1 MCRVEKKLHYY
12 GDLEAMTR
20 TSLPRRRFLAGT
32 SAIALT
38 TWTAAPALA
47 QNSYPNKPIRLIVP
61 FSPGGVTDT
70 SGRIVADFLSRKLGQ
85 QVVPDNRPGASGNI
99 GSQAAA
105 TAAPDGYTLLLV
117 LDGTFVINPHVYEKV
132 NFNPVRDFESI
143 GKIGNSTII
152 LVANPAL
159 KAKSLA
165 DVIALSKTQGDGLS
179 YGTSGAG
186 SITHIAGEL
195 LKQRTGAKLTHVPY
209 KGGGPAVADV
219 LGGHIPLAFASAASV
234 QAHLKSGKL
243 KAIAVPSGKRSPQY
257 PEIPTFAENGV
268 SDFDI
273 NSWVGLVAPAR
284 TPRIILDRLNAE
296 LNAALRDPEVK
307 EKLAVAG
314 IDATPGSAE
323 TFSEVIRKELA
334 LYGPVVQTAGIK
346 AN

>member
-1 MCRVEKKLHYY
+1 
-12 GDLEAMTR
+12 MTR
-20 TSLPRRRFLAGT
+20 TSLPRRHFLAGT
-32 SAIALT
+32 CTVALT
-38 TWTAAPALA
+38 GWTAAPASA
-47 QNSYPNKPIRLIVP
+47 QNAYPNKPIRLIVP
-61 FSPGGVTDT
+61 FAPGGVTDT

-85 QVVPDNRPGASGNI
+85 QIVPDNRPGASGNI

-132 NFNPVRDFESI
+132 NFNPVRDFDPI

-152 LVANPAL
+152 LVAHPEV

-165 DVIALSKTQGDGLS
+165 DVIALSKAQADGLS
-179 YGTSGAG
+179 YGTSGTG

-195 LKQRTGAKLTHVPY
+195 LKQRTGARLTHVPY

-234 QAHLKSGKL
+234 HAHLKTGKL

-257 PEIPTFAENGV
+257 PEIPTFADNGV
-268 SDFDI
+268 ADFDI
-273 NSWVGLVAPAR
+273 NSWVGVVAPAH
-284 TPRIILDRLNAE
+284 TPKAIVERLNAE
-296 LNAALRDPEVK
+296 LNAALHDPEVK

-323 TFSEVIRKELA
+323 QFGEVIRKELA
-334 LYGPVVQTAGIK
+334 LYGPVVKTAGIK
-346 AN
+346 AT